1 MTKKLC
7 SENDQNISIRILVIV
22 FETSFMKPS
31 SWQIHYV
38 NFKTNLKYI
47 EKYIQFKP
55 SLTIDLLPE
64 QFAFLEP
71 FWILRRVT
79 GKQS

>member
-1 MTKKLC
+1 MIQINC
-7 SENDQNISIRILVIV
+7 FSIWILDVV
-22 FETSFMKPS
+22 FETSFMTPS
-31 SWQIHYV
+31 CWQIQNV
-38 NFKTNLKYI
+38 NFKTNLKYR